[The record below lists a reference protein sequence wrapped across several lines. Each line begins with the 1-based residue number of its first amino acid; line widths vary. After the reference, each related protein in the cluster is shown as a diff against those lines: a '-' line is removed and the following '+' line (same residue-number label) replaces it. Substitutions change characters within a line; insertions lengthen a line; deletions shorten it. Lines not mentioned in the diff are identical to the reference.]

1 LEVSN
6 LVKLTRA
13 LAVAALAVI
22 SISGVA
28 CKKNAASAPPPAPA
42 PVVAAAPAPEPAAAP
57 TLAPQPKQAVAQTPR
72 SRYPDAATIKQIE
85 ELLARIQDA
94 YFDYDKHMLR
104 KDAQATLADDSKTL
118 SDILKQY
125 PDYKLTVE
133 GHCDERGSAEYN
145 MALGDARSKV
155 AKEYLVS
162 LGIPGDQ
169 LQTVSLG
176 KERPVCTEPNEACYQ
191 KNRRAHIVARAQ

>member
-1 LEVSN
+1 M
-6 LVKLTRA
+6 KLTRSLAITA
-13 LAVAALAVI
+13 LAVV
-22 SISGVA
+22 SICGVA
-28 CKKNAASAPPPAPA
+28 CKKKAASAPPPAPA
-42 PVVAAAPAPEPAAAP
+42 PAVAAAPAPAPAATPAR
-57 TLAPQPKQAVAQTPR
+57 AAQPRQTVAETPR
-72 SRYPDAATIKQIE
+72 SRYPDAATVKQIE

-104 KDAQATLADDSKTL
+104 KDAQTTLAADSKTL

-125 PDYKLTVE
+125 PEYKLTVE

-145 MALGDARSKV
+145 MALGDARAKV

-176 KERPVCTEPNEACYQ
+176 KERPVCTEANEACYQ
-191 KNRRAHIVARAQ
+191 KNRRAHIVAKAL